1 MLVKLIDIKGQ
12 EIWVNPVYVKAVRP
26 SKKGVTEVFISFGSQ
41 WAAQTSVKVKANADE
56 VAEAISAAM
65 PISMIEA
72 AAASEQAQDEAEA
85 TQRAATVAATSG

>member
-12 EIWVNPVYVKAVRP
+12 EIWINPVFVKAVRP
-26 SKKGVTEVFISFGSQ
+26 AKKGVTEVFIAFGNHWSPQ
-41 WAAQTSVKVKANADE
+41 SSVKVKANADE

-72 AAASEQAQDEAEA
+72 AAATEQTEQEADA
-85 TQRAATVAATSG
+85 ARRAAAVAASSG